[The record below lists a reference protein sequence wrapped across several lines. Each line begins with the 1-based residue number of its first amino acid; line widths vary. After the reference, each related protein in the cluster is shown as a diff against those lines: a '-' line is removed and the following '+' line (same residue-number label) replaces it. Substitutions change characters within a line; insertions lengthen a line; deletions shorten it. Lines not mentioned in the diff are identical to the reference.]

1 MYKYVKKSF
10 DFLFALV
17 SMIVLIP
24 VFIIVSIAIKCTD
37 GGPVFF
43 KQQRPGKNGKIFS
56 ILKFRTMSVKT
67 TDENGNEL
75 SDFDRMT
82 KVGKFLRRFSL
93 DELPQLINILHGEMS
108 LIGPRPLLPEYLP
121 LYTPQQMRR
130 HEVAPGITG
139 LAQVNGRNTLDWDE
153 RFYFDVYYVDHFNA
167 KLDFIIFLASI
178 KKIIVGEGVNSRLD
192 ITMEKFKGKDE
203 NKEVTR

>member
-1 MYKYVKKSF
+1 VYKFIKKAF
-10 DFLFALV
+10 DFLFALI
-17 SMIVLIP
+17 SMILLIP

-56 ILKFRTMSVKT
+56 IFKFRTMSVKT
-67 TDENGNEL
+67 TDKDGKEL
-75 SDFDRMT
+75 SDFERMT

-130 HEVAPGITG
+130 HEVTPGITG
-139 LAQVNGRNTLDWDE
+139 LAQVNGRNALDWDE

-167 KLDFIIFLASI
+167 KLDLIIFLASI
-178 KKIIVGEGVNSRLD
+178 KKIIVGEGVNSKLD
-192 ITMEKFKGKDE
+192 VTMEKFKGKEE
-203 NKEVTR
+203 NREVT

>member
-1 MYKYVKKSF
+1 MYKFIKKAF
-10 DFLFALV
+10 DFLFALI
-17 SMIVLIP
+17 SMILLIP

-56 ILKFRTMSVKT
+56 IFKFRTMSVKT
-67 TDENGNEL
+67 TDKDGKEL
-75 SDFDRMT
+75 SDFERMT

-130 HEVAPGITG
+130 HEVTPGITG
-139 LAQVNGRNTLDWDE
+139 LAQVNGRNALDWDE

-167 KLDFIIFLASI
+167 KLDLIIFLASI
-178 KKIIVGEGVNSRLD
+178 KKIIVGEGVNSKLD
-192 ITMEKFKGKDE
+192 VTMEKFKGKEE
-203 NKEVTR
+203 NREVT